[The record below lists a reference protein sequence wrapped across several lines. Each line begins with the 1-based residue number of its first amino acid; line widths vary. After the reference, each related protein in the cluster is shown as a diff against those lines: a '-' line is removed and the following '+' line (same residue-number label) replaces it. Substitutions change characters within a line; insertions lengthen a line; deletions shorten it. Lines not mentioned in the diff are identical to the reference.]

1 VKPAE
6 RVPLV
11 AMVCAVLSFGGPRT
25 VIAQDTTQVRVD
37 SLVVSD
43 SATVTDSLGAMPD
56 SLPAL
61 DSAAAQD
68 SLELQVGLRGNTLPI
83 PELEVPPGPLPHG
96 SRYSF
101 TRDSILWS
109 GGLTLADLLA
119 QVPGAYV
126 LRAGF
131 VGLPEY
137 VQYGSR
143 GGAALE
149 VYWDGLRWLPLGG
162 DTAFVDPGQFP
173 LTYVRRVDIEVL
185 PGLLRVHL
193 ASERHETPSVR
204 SKIRVQSGAFKSA
217 QYAALFQKHSA
228 SGFSLDLAGNFI
240 GTDGPL
246 QAAGADAFE
255 MWLALG
261 WLPSP
266 RYGARWQVRRQN
278 LDRDGVAGGV
288 PQREG
293 ARTDMQFS
301 MFAQSRDDGLGLRAE
316 AAFGS
321 SVWTADS
328 GITPGRHGVS
338 QVRGSV
344 RYRLPN
350 LSLSVGAAAADAR
363 TPFTLEG
370 RAGWVPL
377 RFLVLAGDAGYRR
390 HEGDRTSRWVNGSVG
405 LRVGPFSVAGEGAWR
420 NTVQAPVFADDT
432 ALVTRDLRVRAGFD
446 TRWLWGSAAV
456 ERRASF
462 APRPYGE
469 LPIIPQMAVAPEA
482 TYLVA
487 RSGLRPISPLTFSGT
502 FSNPTGDVSTDFQP
516 PQHLRAAITF
526 RSKFWRT
533 FRSGVFDLQVKA
545 LYERWEAGSAGLDA
559 EGSPILL
566 DSGRFWEFS
575 VEIELVT
582 FTLFWILRNAQLS
595 DDQYVPGLD
604 YPGNSQFFGASWVFA
619 N

>member
-1 VKPAE
+1 MKPV
-6 RVPLV
+6 RRLPLV
-11 AMVCAVLSFGGPRT
+11 AVVGAVTMLLGPRAAVT
-25 VIAQDTTQVRVD
+25 QDTTLVRVD
-37 SLVVSD
+37 TVAPPTDTVAPAD
-43 SATVTDSLGAMPD
+43 SALMQETVDEPAVIRGA
-56 SLPAL
+56 
-61 DSAAAQD
+61 
-68 SLELQVGLRGNTLPI
+68 TLPI
-83 PELEVPPGPLPHG
+83 PELEVPTGPLPRG

-119 QVPGAYV
+119 EIPGAYV

-149 VYWDGLRWLPLGG
+149 VYWDGMRWLPVGG
-162 DTAFVDPGQFP
+162 DTVYVDPGQFP
-173 LTYVRRVDIEVL
+173 LTYVRRVDVEVL
-185 PGLLRVHL
+185 PGLLRVYM
-193 ASERHETPSVR
+193 ASERHETPAVR
-204 SKIRVQSGAFKSA
+204 SKIRIQSGAFKSA
-217 QYAALFQKHSA
+217 QYTALFQKRLP
-228 SGFSLDLAGNFI
+228 SGFALDLAGNFI
-240 GTDGPL
+240 GTDGPE
-246 QAAGADAFE
+246 QVAGADAFD
-255 MWLALG
+255 MWLGLG

-278 LDRDGVAGGV
+278 LDRDGIPGGV

-293 ARTDMQFS
+293 ARTDMQLA
-301 MFAQSRDDGLGLRAE
+301 MFAQSRADGLGLRAE
-316 AAFGS
+316 AAFTS

-328 GITPGRHGVS
+328 GVTPGTHGVS
-338 QVRGSV
+338 QVRGAV

-350 LSLSVGAAAADAR
+350 LSVGVSATTANAR
-363 TPFTLEG
+363 TPLTLEG
-370 RAGWVPL
+370 RAGWAPL
-377 RFLVLAGDAGYRR
+377 RFLVVAGDAGYQR
-390 HEGDRTSRWVNGSVG
+390 HEGDRSSRWAHGSLG

-420 NTVQAPVFADDT
+420 DGVQAPVFVDDS

-446 TRWLWGSAAV
+446 TKWLWASAAL

-462 APRPYGE
+462 APRPYAE
-469 LPIIPQMAVAPEA
+469 LTAIPQMAVAPEA
-482 TYLVA
+482 TYVVA
-487 RSGLRPISPLTFSGT
+487 RGGLRLISPLIVSGT
-502 FSNPTGDVSTDFQP
+502 FSQPTGDVTTDFQP
-516 PQHLRAAITF
+516 PQHLRAAVAF

-533 FRSGVFDLQVKA
+533 FRSGAFDLQVKA
-545 LYERWEAGSAGLDA
+545 VYERWEAGSAGLDDG
-559 EGSPILL
+559 GSPILL

-575 VEIELVT
+575 VEIELVA